1 MTVHRKQTLLRHHA
15 FTRLRLV
22 HAAFVDSY
30 ECHIA
35 GNRMPVNRLLF
46 VCGDDRGEDSVIRD
60 LSDGTLLPMT
70 AGHLYFIPCNHMVD
84 LNIAPELP
92 FVSLQFNLDLFYG
105 FDFFESHPRCEML
118 ENPDLVAE
126 LRLLM
131 ERDAELRT
139 LYRVNEII
147 FHLCVLWAPIAG
159 PDIQERQVRSLK
171 YKTATEFIRTSGSA
185 ATTVAMLADM
195 TGMRRDVF
203 SRTFTRDM
211 GITPKAFISDSLVRK
226 ASEMLLAPG
235 ASVKVVAQA
244 LDFSSEYYF
253 SHFFKRHTGMSPS
266 AFRKH
271 NGGR

>member
-1 MTVHRKQTLLRHHA
+1 MTVYRKETLLRHHA
-15 FTRLRLV
+15 FSRLRLV

-46 VCGDDRGEDSVIRD
+46 VCGDDRCEESSIRD
-60 LSDGTLLPMT
+60 VSDGTLLPMK
-70 AGHLYFIPCNHMVD
+70 AGHLYFIPCNHLVD
-84 LNIAPELP
+84 LNIAPELH

-105 FDFFESHPRCEML
+105 FDVFESHPRCKML

-126 LRLLM
+126 LRLLL
-131 ERDAELRT
+131 ERDTELGT
-139 LYRVNEII
+139 LYRINEII
-147 FHLCVLWAPIAG
+147 FHLCVLWAPTDG
-159 PDIQERQVRSLK
+159 PDIQERLVRSLK
-171 YKTATEFIRTSGSA
+171 HKKATEFIRTSGSA
-185 ATTVAMLADM
+185 ATTVEMLADM

-203 SRTFTRDM
+203 SRKFTRDM
-211 GITPKAFISDSLVRK
+211 GITPKDFISDSVVRK

-235 ASVKVVAQA
+235 ASVKGVAQT
-244 LDFSSEYYF
+244 LNFSSEYYF